1 MSGEKDVAAFAIV
14 NKKFINILTPNF
26 KEMGRRDSLSYR
38 NNFKEVRL

>member
-1 MSGEKDVAAFAIV
+1 MSGEKDVVAFATV
-14 NKKFINILTPNF
+14 SKKFINILTKNF